1 MGRATPS
8 GVSRQTGVQ
17 MTMPGDERR
26 FDTAA
31 PQPPTGPMTGRSI
44 APLAPRSGPVSWPDG
59 DDIKERVRDATDI
72 ADLVSSYITLRRQGK
87 NLVGLCPWHDDAK
100 PSFNVNPERQTFRC
114 WVCDIGGDVYSFLM
128 RMEKIEFREALE
140 QLAERAGIDLPRGR
154 GGVPVD
160 ERKSL
165 HKVLTWA
172 CDRFADHLRRAPDAE
187 PARAYLRD
195 RGLSLETIERFQ
207 LGYAPAAWDWLLRQ
221 APAAGFSAEL
231 LARAGLAVERQER
244 GGHYDRFR
252 DRVMFPIRDP
262 QGRCVAFGG
271 RVLPGSTEGAKYI
284 NSPETPVFSKSSLL
298 YGLDSSRDAMA
309 RTGRAVVVE
318 GYTDCLA
325 ARQIG
330 CDDVVAVLG
339 TALGERH
346 AKLLR
351 RYADRLVLVLDGD
364 EAGRRRADEVLDV
377 LLAEPIDIRIAR
389 MPDGVDPCEFALE
402 QGREAF
408 EALVESA
415 VDALDY
421 RLEEAAAKVAGRG
434 DDAALAAVESVLVA
448 LSRVSDRSTL
458 APSQRRLREDQ
469 VLGRLARRFGLSREA
484 LLGRLSALRQD
495 FSARMPATVETDGE
509 PRVERFLPVTP
520 TRLPAWDRE
529 VLEVL
534 VGVPEAMGLVIR
546 EIPVD
551 DLEHRGSRTVLETA
565 RRMHAEG
572 REVSLG
578 ALLLELTDPALH
590 SLLVAVDSGIHSST
604 AATAADRLSHLE
616 EALRQ
621 RRADRDVA
629 AGVRTLKSSSL
640 DAEAEAFVLE
650 QLVATRREA
659 QGMTEPKDG

>member
-1 MGRATPS
+1 MC
-8 GVSRQTGVQ
+8 
-17 MTMPGDERR
+17 
-26 FDTAA
+26 
-31 PQPPTGPMTGRSI
+31 
-44 APLAPRSGPVSWPDG
+44 
-59 DDIKERVRDATDI
+59 DI
-72 ADLVSSYITLRRQGK
+72 A
-87 NLVGLCPWHDDAK
+87 
-100 PSFNVNPERQTFRC
+100 
-114 WVCDIGGDVYSFLM
+114 GDVYSFLM

-154 GGVPVD
+154 GAVPVD

-172 CDRFADHLRRAPDAE
+172 CDRFSDHFRRAPDAE

-195 RGLSLETIERFQ
+195 RGLNLETIERFQ

-325 ARQIG
+325 ARQVG
-330 CDDVVAVLG
+330 CNDVVAVLG

-448 LSRVSDRSTL
+448 LSRVSNRSTL
-458 APSQRRLREDQ
+458 APSQQRLREDQ
-469 VLGRLARRFGLSREA
+469 VLGRLSRRFGLSREA
-484 LLGRLSALRQD
+484 LLGRLSALRKD
-495 FSARMPATVETDGE
+495 FSARMPTTTEGDGE
-509 PRVERFLPVTP
+509 PRAERFLPVTP

-546 EIPVD
+546 EIPTD

-590 SLLVAVDSGIHSST
+590 SLLVAVDSDLHSST

-629 AGVRTLKSSSL
+629 AGIRTLKSSSL

-659 QGMTEPKDG
+659 QGMTDPKDG

>member
-1 MGRATPS
+1 MP
-8 GVSRQTGVQ
+8 
-17 MTMPGDERR
+17 MPGDDRR
-26 FDTAA
+26 NDTTA
-31 PQPPTGPMTGRSI
+31 PG
-44 APLAPRSGPVSWPDG
+44 APRQGPGNGPRAANGASAPRPHQIRLDG

-72 ADLVSSYITLRRQGK
+72 ADLVSSYVRLRRQGK
-87 NLVGLCPWHDDAK
+87 NLVGLCPWHDDSK
-100 PSFNVNPERQTFRC
+100 PSFHVNPERQTFRC

-140 QLAERAGIDLPRGR
+140 QLADRAGIDLPRGR
-154 GGVPVD
+154 GAVPVD

-165 HKVLTWA
+165 HKVLAWA
-172 CDRFADHLRRAPDAE
+172 CDRFADHLRRSPDAE
-187 PARAYLRD
+187 PARGYLRD
-195 RGLSLETIERFQ
+195 RGLSQETIDRFH
-207 LGYAPAAWDWLLRQ
+207 LGYAPAGWDWLLRQ
-221 APAAGFSAEL
+221 APAAGFAADL

-252 DRVMFPIRDP
+252 DRVMFPIRDG

-284 NSPETPVFSKSSLL
+284 NSPETPLFSKSSLL
-298 YGLDSSRDAMA
+298 YGLDTAREGMA

-325 ARQIG
+325 ARQVG

-351 RYADRLVLVLDGD
+351 RHADRLVLVLDGD
-364 EAGRRRADEVLDV
+364 DAGRRRADEVLDV

-402 QGREAF
+402 RGREAF
-408 EALVESA
+408 DALVESA

-421 RLEEAAAKVAGRG
+421 RLDEAAAKVAGRG

-448 LSRVSDRSTL
+448 LSRVSPASAL

-484 LLGRLSALRQD
+484 LQGRLSALRDD
-495 FSARMPATVETDGE
+495 FSARTASAADGDPRSDRPRSPA
-509 PRVERFLPVTP
+509 P

-534 VGVPEAMGLVIR
+534 VGVPEATGLVIR
-546 EIPVD
+546 EVPPD
-551 DLEHRGSRTVLETA
+551 DLEHGASRTVLETA

-572 REVSLG
+572 RDVSLG
-578 ALLLELTDPALH
+578 ALLLELTDPFLH
-590 SLLVAVDSGIHSST
+590 SLLVAVDGTLHANG
-604 AATAADRLSHLE
+604 AATAADRLAHLE
-616 EALRQ
+616 DALRQ

-629 AGVRTLKSSSL
+629 AGIRTLKSSNL
-640 DAEAEAFVLE
+640 GADAEAQLLE
-650 QLVATRREA
+650 QLVARRREA
-659 QGMTEPKDG
+659 QGMTDPKDG